1 MPNLA
6 KLQIAFK
13 NIYVRIG
20 TGVLVAALVWLFMFR
35 GDVAQDTTPLIHS
48 QNIAEITSLAARKDQ
63 LDYLLVARPLSES
76 PRYVFKFKNESALH
90 VVKVPSTSHF
100 ALEREVLLKNAIPYS
115 IAKEDFLASHK
126 AVLLDEGENGTAAEV
141 TGFLK
146 RHMLDILLIG
156 LIIYALKFGIPGMG
170 MNASVISPDKL
181 KGSMDD
187 LIGMEDIKQEVLH
200 LEDMIRN
207 RAEYKSHNI
216 DKPFNVMLTGPAGT
230 GKTKLVGYLAKKLGV
245 PLIQASGS
253 ALESGFVGGGSKALN
268 ALYRKAC
275 AHGNCMIFLDE
286 AQTLFMPRG
295 RGEKKWE
302 DDTATTLL
310 GLLDG
315 VKSDKGAGVIWVV
328 AVNFENTSSEMD
340 EAMLRRFSV
349 KINFRLPNKN
359 ERSELLKNFL
369 SRKKD
374 GLVDWNDLDHGFQ
387 QGRAEVGR
395 HFGDLA
401 QVEVVPVDQ
410 AVLFAGQ
417 EIFQQL
423 AALILIGQAEIDLD
437 GEAAQ
442 HGFVHFRRG
451 IVEVGGDHPDD
462 AGALVALDAIEQA
475 QQGVGGVVFPFL
487 FTAAAGHEQGLGFVQ
502 ENHAIAVGAGLAI
515 QGVQGF
521 RAAAHETRFQR
532 RAGGLDQGHA
542 QLLGQIPH
550 QLGFTCAGRARQHDV
565 EGLVDIV
572 RFVLGA
578 VADHVFQVQHF
589 LLDVFHADQVV
600 HAALELVG
608 RDDGGVHAH
617 AGNAEFQGVDDQADQ
632 QDVEHVALQEAR
644 HFGRGAVFAFIEQHG
659 FVGGEEIFLGD
670 GIGDGVLQ
678 QHFALQ
684 RKVGGAGH
692 LDDVQRRFVLEL
704 EDVAG
709 RFRQGP
715 RHQ

>member
-1 MPNLA
+1 LLHAPRPFIKEFYMPNLA

-146 RHMLDILLIG
+146 RHVLDILLIG

-302 DDTATTLL
+302 DDTANTLL

-328 AVNFENTSSEMD
+328 ASNFDDASSEMD

-374 GLVDWNDLDHGFQ
+374 GLVDWNDLDLGQVAEMTANLSPALLETVVERASMISIQEKAIINTDLMFRAFERATIGLTDRATTAEKHKQRERVALHELGHFFMQ
-387 QGRAEVGR
+387 IDPYLRQGMS
-395 HFGDLA
+395 LA
-401 QVEVVPVDQ
+401 QVKEKSHLLKISTESVSKIG
-410 AVLFAGQ
+410 ALGYVLQSGDDVSLRTLEELEQDVIQLYGGVAAEELFYGARGISVGSQNDIEKATKMLNLMVNRLSMYSRSKIDYTQLGQ
-417 EIFQQL
+417 EHT
-423 AALILIGQAEIDLD
+423 
-437 GEAAQ
+437 GEHSIRQ
-442 HGFVHFRRG
+442 
-451 IVEVGGDHPDD
+451 VEEKSDELYSYTL
-462 AGALVALDAIEQA
+462 GAIRDYKEVIESIKDT
-475 QQGVGGVVFPFL
+475 L
-487 FTAAAGHEQGLGFVQ
+487 
-502 ENHAIAVGAGLAI
+502 
-515 QGVQGF
+515 
-521 RAAAHETRFQR
+521 
-532 RAGGLDQGHA
+532 LDQY
-542 QLLGQIPH
+542 
-550 QLGFTCAGRARQHDV
+550 
-565 EGLVDIV
+565 
-572 RFVLGA
+572 VLSK
-578 VADHVFQVQHF
+578 D
-589 LLDVFHADQVV
+589 
-600 HAALELVG
+600 
-608 RDDGGVHAH
+608 
-617 AGNAEFQGVDDQADQ
+617 
-632 QDVEHVALQEAR
+632 
-644 HFGRGAVFAFIEQHG
+644 AVFALL
-659 FVGGEEIFLGD
+659 EERS
-670 GIGDGVLQ
+670 
-678 QHFALQ
+678 ALLMAPFEE
-684 RKVGGAGH
+684 KIA
-692 LDDVQRRFVLEL
+692 
-704 EDVAG
+704 A
-709 RFRQGP
+709 
-715 RHQ
+715 